1 MPQPAPGAAGQRRSL
16 TRRLGPEELQA
27 LRQIPLPAILR
38 TCGAC
43 PDRYDRKKWHTV
55 QGTVSV
61 TGLQFMNWNRGRGG
75 GGAIDLVMHLEDLD
89 FPAAVAWLRQRFCLP
104 APAASARPAARR
116 LLLPPSDASQLSVVE
131 RYLVRQ
137 RALPEKLIAA
147 LIQSHE
153 LYADARANAVF
164 LLRGEDQQPVGAE
177 LRGTGQVCWH
187 GLAPGSRRD
196 LGYFRVQSA
205 LPTSMV
211 LCESA
216 IDALSC
222 YFLHSSCC
230 AISTSGA
237 RADPGWLARLLEQGL
252 PIYCGFDAD
261 PAGDQQAQL
270 MTALHPEVR
279 RLRPSHHD
287 WNDVLQAAAPI
298 HSSLCQT
305 LPTPDWYL
313 ESKPS

>member
-1 MPQPAPGAAGQRRSL
+1 MPQPAPGAAGQRRSM
-16 TRRLGPEELQA
+16 TGRRGPDELQA
-27 LRQIPLPAILR
+27 VRQIPLPAVLR

-43 PDRYDRKKWHTV
+43 PDRYDRQKWHTV

-164 LLRGEDQQPVGAE
+164 LLRGEDQQPVGDRKSTR
-177 LRGTGQVCWH
+177 LN
-187 GLAPGSRRD
+187 
-196 LGYFRVQSA
+196 
-205 LPTSMV
+205 
-211 LCESA
+211 
-216 IDALSC
+216 
-222 YFLHSSCC
+222 SSHEW
-230 AISTSGA
+230 ISYA
-237 RADPGWLARLLEQGL
+237 VFCLKKKK
-252 PIYCGFDAD
+252 
-261 PAGDQQAQL
+261 DQ
-270 MTALHPEVR
+270 T
-279 RLRPSHHD
+279 
-287 WNDVLQAAAPI
+287 
-298 HSSLCQT
+298 
-305 LPTPDWYL
+305 
-313 ESKPS
+313 